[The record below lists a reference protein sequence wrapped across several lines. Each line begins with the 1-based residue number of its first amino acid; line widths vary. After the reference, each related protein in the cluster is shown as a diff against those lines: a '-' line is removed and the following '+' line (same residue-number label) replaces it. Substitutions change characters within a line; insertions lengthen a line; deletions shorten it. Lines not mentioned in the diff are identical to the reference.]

1 VTIKQEGEMP
11 NEVALKNEDPE
22 RAKDVERLLSRCE
35 LDHVK
40 GCWQFHGAPT
50 SNGYGRL
57 TYEHRT
63 EYAHRVSA
71 MIFLG
76 FDLASELLVLHRC
89 DVPACVNPDH
99 LWIGT
104 QADNMRDAAAKGRM
118 TGGKKLSEGK
128 VAAIKYDL
136 GLGRPHR
143 SLALEYGV
151 STTTIGQIA
160 RGETWK
166 TVEPKPTSPS
176 SESAETQQ
184 AGD

>member
-1 VTIKQEGEMP
+1 MP
-11 NEVALKNEDPE
+11 KMSEAPGRPAVIEQ
-22 RAKDVERLLSRCE
+22 RLLGRCE
-35 LDHVK
+35 QDGVS
-40 GCWQFHGAPT
+40 GCWRFLGAPT

-57 TYEHRT
+57 TYEHRS

-76 FDLASELLVLHRC
+76 FDLASDLLVLHRC

-104 QADNMRDAAAKGRM
+104 QADNMRDAAEKGRM
-118 TGGKKLSEGK
+118 SGGKKLDPAK
-128 VAAIKYDL
+128 VGAIKYDL
-136 GLGRPHR
+136 GLRRPHR
-143 SLALEYGV
+143 SLAAEYGV

-166 TVEPKPTSPS
+166 TVRPRPASPS
-176 SESAETQQ
+176 DESAETFK
-184 AGD
+184 AGEEG